1 LLSPTVANFFETAN
15 LSGSLQ
21 MKIVRTS
28 TTAPKER
35 PIMRFPQPAPNPPP
49 VTHMPTPSNECAA
62 HAVRI
67 ASEPG
72 GINPKQ
78 QVY

>member
-1 LLSPTVANFFETAN
+1 
-15 LSGSLQ
+15 
-21 MKIVRTS
+21 MKTVRT
-28 TTAPKER
+28 APPSQTWQ
-35 PIMRFPQPAPNPPP
+35 PIKRFPQPAPNPPMVIDRTP
-49 VTHMPTPSNECAA
+49 PSNACAA
-62 HAVRI
+62 HAVKV

>member
-1 LLSPTVANFFETAN
+1 MAKT
-15 LSGSLQ
+15 
-21 MKIVRTS
+21 VRT
-28 TTAPKER
+28 APPKQTWA
-35 PIMRFPQPAPNPPP
+35 PIKKFPQPAPNPPP

-67 ASEPG
+67 SGEPG